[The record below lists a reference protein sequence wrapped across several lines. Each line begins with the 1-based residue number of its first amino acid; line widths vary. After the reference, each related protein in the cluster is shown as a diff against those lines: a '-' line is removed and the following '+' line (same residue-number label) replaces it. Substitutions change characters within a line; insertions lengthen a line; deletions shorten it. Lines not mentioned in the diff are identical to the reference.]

1 MPYCEIFF
9 KNSKILLLYV
19 LIWFPEVAHL
29 VQDVPFFEW
38 NALETQEAKSAYLE
52 AAVAL
57 ELQNNRTHHLA
68 A

>member
-1 MPYCEIFF
+1 MPYCEKTF
-9 KNSKILLLYV
+9 KNSEILSTVCPHLG
-19 LIWFPEVAHL
+19 FEVAHL

-57 ELQNNRTHHLA
+57 ELQNSKTHHLA